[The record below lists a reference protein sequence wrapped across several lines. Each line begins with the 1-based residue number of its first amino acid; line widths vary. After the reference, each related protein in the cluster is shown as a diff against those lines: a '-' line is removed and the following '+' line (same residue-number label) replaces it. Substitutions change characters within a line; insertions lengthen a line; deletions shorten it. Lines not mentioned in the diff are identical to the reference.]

1 MRGVMVKL
9 SDILT
14 GTRSALQ
21 SANWHVEISR
31 LRPGLRQHL
40 DPLSELQRSE
50 IALRQITGGVDLA
63 SYGHSWDLMPRQ
75 EGKNILDGLASRSSL
90 MDAADASERLRI
102 ATEGV
107 SVQDLVR
114 NSSVYEQARRA
125 ADLSASTWVPF
136 ELEQHRL
143 IGAQFADQLA
153 LGGLAFN
160 LDAGRWQDPAF
171 LSTFGT
177 ASALSRALD
186 TAGMMDASVHAAM
199 KSMAF
204 AGIPDTLDLRTYRHL
219 LDASGLVLPR
229 WPRFR
234 RLTEKQKQRLQRA
247 RLAGYQQPKHVAQAK
262 SLVHQHELYL
272 RDAIV
277 ALMESEYGDAW
288 AEERLPLCGHHGKS
302 LLGRWR
308 KRGGGVF
315 DHADYAHYVAV
326 MVHPEH
332 FTTIFSLAFEDEATI
347 EDLVGSAGRLRA
359 ASHHPHEFTPA
370 DLRDLRVTWNGILKG
385 LRRLE
390 PGQELDWAS

>member
-1 MRGVMVKL
+1 MI
-9 SDILT
+9 D
-14 GTRSALQ
+14 
-21 SANWHVEISR
+21 
-31 LRPGLRQHL
+31 RQ
-40 DPLSELQRSE
+40 
-50 IALRQITGGVDLA
+50 
-63 SYGHSWDLMPRQ
+63 
-75 EGKNILDGLASRSSL
+75 GKNFLGEPTGRSLA
-90 MDAADASERLRI
+90 MDALDVSERLRI
-102 ATEGV
+102 ATGGV
-107 SVQDLVR
+107 SIHDLVR
-114 NSSVYEQARRA
+114 SSSVYEHARRA

-143 IGAQFADQLA
+143 TGAQFADQLA
-153 LGGLAFN
+153 LGSLAFN
-160 LDAGRWQDPAF
+160 LDARQWQDPAF

-219 LDASGLVLPR
+219 LNASGLTLPR

-234 RLTEKQKQRLQRA
+234 RLTEKQKQRIQRE
-247 RLAGYQQPKHVAQAK
+247 RLAGYQQPKHIAQAK

-272 RDAIV
+272 RDAIS
-277 ALMESEYGDAW
+277 ALMESEYGESW
-288 AEERLPLCGHHGKS
+288 AEERLPLCGDHGKS

-308 KRGGGVF
+308 KHGGGVF
-315 DHADYAHYVAV
+315 DHADYPHYVAV

-332 FTTIFSLAFEDEATI
+332 FTAIFSLAFEDKATI
-347 EDLVGSAGRLRA
+347 EDLVGSARRLRA
-359 ASHHPHEFTPA
+359 TSHHPHEFTPA